1 MVLNQIAMPKKL
13 NKNPNINKINW
24 QEDKTEK
31 ILTNNITYEDIII
44 VYKLLLKFKG
54 KETKCL

>member
-13 NKNPNINKINW
+13 NKNPNITKINW